1 MVVCSNALN
10 QFVILCRF
18 FKVSSVKIVVLIRLD
33 FHCSLSG
40 FLRDLST
47 SASCCRWG
55 STTSE
60 LLQMRLWSFSD
71 SPQVQWVFFLRTVE
85 VQIPVVICWKWK
97 EQTYSPK
104 FWLKA
109 QQQTLAGANITF
121 RLCAGWSLTL
131 PGYSAIWFS
140 CLFQLV
146 QLSKMCL

>member
-60 LLQMRLWSFSD
+60 LLQMRLWSFSSD

-97 EQTYSPK
+97 EQTYKPK
-104 FWLKA
+104 VLVEGPTAGTSRCKHHVSFVCRLVADFTWL
-109 QQQTLAGANITF
+109 
-121 RLCAGWSLTL
+121 LCHLVFMFVSV
-131 PGYSAIWFS
+131 SAT
-140 CLFQLV
+140 Q
-146 QLSKMCL
+146 